1 MSAQSG
7 PDGDRGWTTI
17 TVERDLHDRLNA
29 FKPFDSTSYN
39 DIIADM
45 ADVYEEERS

>member
-1 MSAQSG
+1 MSAQS
-7 PDGDRGWTTI
+7 DSDRDRWI
-17 TVERDLHDRLNA
+17 TVNVERDLHDRLTA